1 MLCAKLWGSAIKKK
15 RQQLQEHESP
25 TDSQSTAASSTSS
38 RELLGNSAMQE
49 MMGTESGATP
59 RFSYGAQTICDLDHR
74 YWPQGLQ
81 TKFALR
87 ADLPAAELG
96 RGVPEVRYFSEFQ
109 SLGPGMQ
116 RIIRAH
122 EQVHVDNARP
132 YSSAF
137 KAQIDDQASGWIFGV
152 AGEKTIS
159 TNDYTAAYNDNFGG
173 LHPSCETD
181 ESMAYK
187 RTVEVA
193 EQVLADPAFANEHDL
208 VRLNLPKFEA
218 ESDAPSTCD

>member
-1 MLCAKLWGSAIKKK
+1 MGLRPFAISTIATGPKVYRPSLRCALTCPLLSWFKGSLKF
-15 RQQLQEHESP
+15 
-25 TDSQSTAASSTSS
+25 DM
-38 RELLGNSAMQE
+38 SA
-49 MMGTESGATP
+49 T
-59 RFSYGAQTICDLDHR
+59 
-74 YWPQGLQ
+74 
-81 TKFALR
+81 
-87 ADLPAAELG
+87 
-96 RGVPEVRYFSEFQ
+96 FQ

-137 KAQIDDQASGWIFGV
+137 KAQIDDHASGWVFGV

-181 ESMAYK
+181 EAMAYK
-187 RTVEVA
+187 RSVEVA